1 MSITLQQL
9 NISYLP
15 LSESDIW
22 NKHVQFEQG
31 GHYHIKAS
39 SGSGKST
46 LIHCMYGIQ
55 KKYTGDIL
63 YNDKNLSQFTTDELC
78 EWRARQIS
86 VVFQDL
92 KLFEDAAAFENIE
105 IKRQQTNYYPT
116 EKTETF
122 ANQLNISHTLKRPI
136 RTLSYGERQ
145 RVAIVRALMQPFDIL
160 LLDEPFS
167 HLDNEN
173 RLIASSL
180 ILEECKKRNASIIHT
195 DLEDDDYFP
204 YIQKLQL

>member
-9 NISYLP
+9 NIPYLP
-15 LSESDIW
+15 LSDSDIW
-22 NKHVQFEQG
+22 NKHVQFEHG
-31 GHYHIKAS
+31 SHYHVKAS
-39 SGSGKST
+39 SGTGKST
-46 LIHCMYGIQ
+46 LIHCLYGIQ
-55 KKYTGDIL
+55 KNYTGEII
-63 YNDKNLSQFTTDELC
+63 YADKNLSKYTTDELC
-78 EWRARQIS
+78 QWRASKIS

-92 KLFEDAAAFENIE
+92 KLFEDATAFENIYV
-105 IKRQQTNYYPT
+105 KRQQTNYYPT
-116 EKTETF
+116 EKIEAF
-122 ANQLNISHTLKRPI
+122 ANKLNISHTLKRPI
-136 RTLSYGERQ
+136 SSLSYGERQ

>member
-9 NISYLP
+9 NIPYLP
-15 LSESDIW
+15 LSDSDIW
-22 NKHVQFEQG
+22 NKHVQFEHG
-31 GHYHIKAS
+31 SHYHVKAS
-39 SGSGKST
+39 SGTGKST
-46 LIHCMYGIQ
+46 LIHCLYGIQ
-55 KKYTGDIL
+55 KNYTGEII
-63 YNDKNLSQFTTDELC
+63 YADKNLSKYTTDELC
-78 EWRARQIS
+78 QWRASKIS

-92 KLFEDAAAFENIE
+92 KLFEDATAFENIYV
-105 IKRQQTNYYPT
+105 KRQQTNYYPT
-116 EKTETF
+116 EKIESF
-122 ANQLNISHTLKRPI
+122 ANKLNISHTLKRPI
-136 RTLSYGERQ
+136 SSLSYGERQ